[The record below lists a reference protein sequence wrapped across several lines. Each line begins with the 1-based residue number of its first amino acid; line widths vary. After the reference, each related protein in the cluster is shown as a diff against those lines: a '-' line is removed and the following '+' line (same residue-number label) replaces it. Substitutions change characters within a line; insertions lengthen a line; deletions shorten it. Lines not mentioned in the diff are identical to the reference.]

1 MSVRELATAIRNAID
16 RRIRQEARARRGT
29 IQDGMFQSGAKAYP
43 YKQAVDCDTSEGSR
57 VWAVPATNGD
67 AVVVGA

>member
-1 MSVRELATAIRNAID
+1 MGVRELGSAIKNAVD
-16 RRIRQEARARRGT
+16 RRIRQEALARRGT

-57 VWAVPATNGD
+57 VWALPATND
-67 AVVVGA
+67 VVVIVGA